1 LPSKSAIEQCRAGSR
16 LAQRDLY
23 YESFN
28 LLMHIGK
35 RYATNEEDAK
45 DIVNRSFYKI
55 LDKIAELRDHQ
66 AYFVWAK
73 QIAIRTAIDFVRGN
87 KRYHNNEK
95 QVIDMRQYDIVEA
108 NTNAIDDKFAAQTIL
123 DHIADLPQMVRQ
135 VVNLFIIDDY
145 SHKEIATML
154 NISTEASRR
163 HLMNGRIILKQK
175 LEELY
180 SGKSAKIK

>member
-1 LPSKSAIEQCRAGSR
+1 
-16 LAQRDLY
+16 
-23 YESFN
+23 
-28 LLMHIGK
+28 
-35 RYATNEEDAK
+35 
-45 DIVNRSFYKI
+45 
-55 LDKIAELRDHQ
+55 
-66 AYFVWAK
+66 
-73 QIAIRTAIDFVRGN
+73 
-87 KRYHNNEK
+87 
-95 QVIDMRQYDIVEA
+95 MRQYDMVEA